1 MKLVLYTKIFIVEIY
16 YWRIGDLGLLQHAN
30 NTTVDKFYGVIAY
43 VAPEIFSKKSC
54 SKKSDIY
61 SLGIIMWE
69 VTTGC
74 RPFANV
80 ANGKHDIDFV
90 LETSRGK
97 RPKITD
103 DTPKCFANLMERCW
117 DHDPSK
123 RPHALEICKTLG
135 RWSSKS
141 ENFEQFNQAEKKRSA
156 LIGLNELGPNFTK
169 ELHPKAFTNKLNPNY
184 IDTTNASK
192 DPILDIII
200 FQFLKIIMKVT

>member
-80 ANGKHDIDFV
+80 ANA
-90 LETSRGK
+90 R
-97 RPKITD
+97 
-103 DTPKCFANLMERCW
+103 ANNTNLAKVELLFM
-117 DHDPSK
+117 
-123 RPHALEICKTLG
+123 I
-135 RWSSKS
+135 
-141 ENFEQFNQAEKKRSA
+141 ENSPRTII
-156 LIGLNELGPNFTK
+156 L
-169 ELHPKAFTNKLNPNY
+169 TN
-184 IDTTNASK
+184 IQS
-192 DPILDIII
+192 IH
-200 FQFLKIIMKVT
+200 